1 MIVLGGDFN
10 CPGVDWLSGSLMDS
24 YVTSTFRESL
34 ITLAHDFMLEQTVNL
49 PTRDNNIL
57 DLCFTTHPDCT
68 HQCITVSGFSDH
80 EAVIVE
86 LANLQVGHKNVQKKI
101 YLYNRANWDIIREK
115 VSTVSDMYLTL
126 NENSSRTVEQNW
138 NFIHESI
145 LQIIKDHIP
154 AKQISTSSRLPW
166 MTSQL
171 KRLIKRKQR
180 LYKRAKRFKRPSDW
194 KAYKDMQCQVRSAL
208 KQQISY

>member
-1 MIVLGGDFN
+1 
-10 CPGVDWLSGSLMDS
+10 MDS

-34 ITLAHDFMLEQTVNL
+34 ITLVHDFMLEQTVNL
-49 PTRDNNIL
+49 PIRGSNIL
-57 DLCFTTHPDCT
+57 DLCFTTHPDYI

-145 LQIIKDHIP
+145 LQVIKDHIP
-154 AKQISTSSRLPW
+154 AKQIIYIKSFTMDDLST
-166 MTSQL
+166 Q
-171 KRLIKRKQR
+171 
-180 LYKRAKRFKRPSDW
+180 
-194 KAYKDMQCQVRSAL
+194 KAD
-208 KQQISY
+208 